1 MNRKKVAVIA
11 LGGTIAMVPATR
23 ADGVVPALTAEDL
36 VAAAPG
42 IGDLASIQVINLL
55 QVPGAHLQLHHLEEL
70 ASCVQRLRSDGVDGV
85 VVTQGTDTIEETA
98 FTLDCLLGA
107 RIPVAVTGAM
117 RSPSTPGADGAA
129 NLMAAVRAVVAAP
142 AEGLGCFVVF
152 NDQLHSPQFV
162 RKTNTH
168 RADAF
173 SSSPLAPMGFVCED
187 RVTLLAESRRLP
199 PVGTHAQPR
208 PARVA
213 LLTMTLGDDGSLVE
227 AAMGAGFDGL
237 VVAAMGGGHVSPG
250 VANALQ
256 AAASRVPV
264 ILASRTGSGEV
275 LAKTYG
281 FPGGEIDLQRRGLVR
296 SGYLDPIKST
306 LLLTLLLRHQA
317 GAKEIRRRFD
327 LYGG

>member
-1 MNRKKVAVIA
+1 
-11 LGGTIAMVPATR
+11 MVPAAR
-23 ADGVVPALTAEDL
+23 ADGVVPALTAQDL

-42 IGDLASIQVINLL
+42 ISELASIEVINLL

-70 ASCVQRLRSDGVDGV
+70 ASCIQRLQAEGVHGV

-98 FTLDCLLGA
+98 FALDCLLGA
-107 RIPVAVTGAM
+107 SMPVAVTGAM
-117 RSPSTPGADGAA
+117 RNPSTPGADGPA
-129 NLMAAVRAVVAAP
+129 NLTAAVRAVVAAP

-173 SSSPLAPMGFVCED
+173 SSSPLGPIGFVCED
-187 RVTLLAESRRLP
+187 RVTLLAGGRRLP

-208 PARVA
+208 PACVA

-250 VANALQ
+250 VADALKP
-256 AAASRVPV
+256 AASRVPV
-264 ILASRTGSGEV
+264 ILATRTGSGEV

-317 GAKEIRRRFD
+317 GPEEIRRRFD